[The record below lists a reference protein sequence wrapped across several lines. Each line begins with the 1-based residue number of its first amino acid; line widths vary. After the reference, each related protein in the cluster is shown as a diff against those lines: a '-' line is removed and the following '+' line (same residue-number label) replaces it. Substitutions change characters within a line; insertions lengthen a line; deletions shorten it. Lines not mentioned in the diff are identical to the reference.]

1 MERTLRLIFRDEE
14 RRNTTMS
21 VSDPHDELNS
31 VSADV
36 ESAMDF
42 ILSSDV
48 FEISGGS
55 IVGKI
60 KAEVV
65 SREVEA
71 IPEF

>member
-31 VSADV
+31 VDV
-36 ESAMDF
+36 EFAMDL

-48 FEISGGS
+48 FETSGGS
-55 IVGKI
+55 IVGKV

-65 SREVEA
+65 SREVET
-71 IPEF
+71 ILEF